1 MDPKKTIIGVAKK
14 AGKFI
19 LNKSKSFG
27 GYALRHGVNALISN
41 EILQKTISTIA
52 VTSGIIAASQ
62 LVPAVGG
69 VAAFLLA
76 GKFVYDKLL
85 TGNKNR
91 KYYEDIS
98 ATMGD
103 IINFMNIPL
112 NSICDA
118 ASRRLVGEPE
128 NKKTPDKERED

>member
-14 AGKFI
+14 TGKFI

-69 VAAFLLA
+69 IAAFLLA

-85 TGNKNR
+85 TGNIDR
-91 KYYEDIS
+91 KYYENIS